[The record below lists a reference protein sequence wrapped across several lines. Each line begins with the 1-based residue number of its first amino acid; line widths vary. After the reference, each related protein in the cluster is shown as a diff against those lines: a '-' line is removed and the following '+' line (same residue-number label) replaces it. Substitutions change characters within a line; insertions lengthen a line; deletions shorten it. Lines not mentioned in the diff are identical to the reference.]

1 MSFVCSFGG
10 EKESRRVRDMKNV
23 SREKRAE
30 KKIQYSQQ
38 PSPGIV
44 GCGSGWVG
52 GRKIGFFSGVHAKT
66 KKCVFIRR
74 KLRIV
79 Q

>member
-10 EKESRRVRDMKNV
+10 EKESRRVKDMKNV

-44 GCGSGWVG
+44 GCGSGG
-52 GRKIGFFSGVHAKT
+52 EKDRFSSGVHAKT